1 MYTNCNQNVCIFLFV
16 WYNVGIGVN
25 VMKIS
30 ELQHKAKNGDGLSAY
45 ILGRSYYS
53 SENGVTRNY
62 QKSFEWYKFGYEEL
76 KDSRCLYGYAMFFY
90 DDGESE
96 SENVVDK
103 NNTYANEMFSKA
115 YPQLQELYKK
125 GEPYATFI
133 LGAYYNYGIGGVQ
146 KSFKEALNYIKAAA
160 ELDHSGALFDLGKFY
175 EIGKGVEKNLNK
187 AYEYYSK
194 AAELGNVRA
203 KERKNEI
210 ELILPIKK

>member
-1 MYTNCNQNVCIFLFV
+1 M
-16 WYNVGIGVN
+16 GVN

-53 SENGVTRNY
+53 SENGVERDY
-62 QKSFEWYKFGYEEL
+62 QTSFDWYKFGYEKL
-76 KDSRCLYGYAMFFY
+76 GDPRCLYGYAMFFY

-96 SENVVDK
+96 SEEIVDK
-103 NNTYANEMFSKA
+103 NNTYANELFSKA
-115 YPQLQELYKK
+115 YPQLRELYKQ

-160 ELDHSGALFDLGKFY
+160 ELGHSGALFDLGKFY
-175 EIGKGVEKNLNK
+175 EIGKGVEQNLII

-203 KERKNEI
+203 KNKINELNVI
-210 ELILPIKK
+210 RE

>member
-1 MYTNCNQNVCIFLFV
+1 MIKDLR
-16 WYNVGIGVN
+16 
-25 VMKIS
+25 S
-30 ELQHKAKNGDGLSAY
+30 RALNGDGLSAY

-53 SENGVTRNY
+53 SENGVESDY
-62 QKSFEWYKFGYEEL
+62 QSSFDWYKFGYEEL
-76 KDSRCLYGYAMFFY
+76 GDPRCLYGYAMFFY

-96 SENVVDK
+96 SEEIVDK

-160 ELDHSGALFDLGKFY
+160 ELGHSGALFDLGKFY
-175 EIGKGVEKNLNK
+175 EIGKGVAKDLSK
-187 AYEYYSK
+187 SYKYYLK

-203 KERKNEI
+203 KNKINELNI
-210 ELILPIKK
+210 IRE

>member
-1 MYTNCNQNVCIFLFV
+1 
-16 WYNVGIGVN
+16 
-25 VMKIS
+25 MKII
-30 ELQHKAKNGDGLSAY
+30 ELEHKAKNGDGLSAY

-103 NNTYANEMFSKA
+103 NNDYANALFAIA
-115 YPQLQELYKK
+115 YPELQKLYKQ

-133 LGAYYNYGIGGVQ
+133 LGAYHNYGIGGVL
-146 KSFKEALNYIKAAA
+146 KSFEEALKYIKAAA
-160 ELDHSGALFDLGKFY
+160 EFGHSGALFDLGKFY

-203 KERKNEI
+203 KERKNEL
-210 ELILPIKK
+210 ELILPVKK